1 MSADAARDG
10 VFITLE
16 GGEGAGKSTL
26 AKGLQQRFAALG
38 HEVVLTREPGG
49 SPFAEELRAL
59 ILAGEAKQAGP
70 FAEAILFS
78 AARMDHLETV
88 IRPALRRGAV
98 VVCDRFS
105 DSTRAYQGAL
115 GRLDRSLLQ
124 GLERV
129 TVDGTGPALTLMLDL
144 PPEAGLARAAA
155 RRGTGATDR
164 FEAENIGFHRRL
176 RQAFLDIAASE
187 PERCIVIDASLA
199 PPEVQEMAWDACMA
213 RLNDATAQN
222 STGPTTAHL
231 PETGA

>member
-1 MSADAARDG
+1 MSVDAARDG

-38 HEVVLTREPGG
+38 REVVLTREPGG

-98 VVCDRFS
+98 VICDRFS

-115 GRLDRSLLQ
+115 GRMDRSLLQ

-129 TVDGTGPALTLMLDL
+129 TLDGSRPALTLMLDL

-164 FEAENIGFHRRL
+164 FEAENVGFHRRL

-187 PERCIVIDASLA
+187 PERCIVIDASLQ
-199 PPEVQEMAWDACMA
+199 PPEVLEMAWDACMA
-213 RLNDATAQN
+213 KLKVATAQN
-222 STGPTTAHL
+222 STGTTTTHL